1 MPRVK
6 VIEAFRRLYWR
17 TVWRVCAHCLRSWL
31 LAEQATKD
39 RRVLPHAIRTLVL
52 IMAPVLAL
60 AGCGNQ
66 AAATAP
72 SPPSDPTVQVTPIE
86 SSGPIRISFVGANI
100 SPGNT
105 VSGCGGLIE
114 GCAGRLQMT
123 FQLDPSF
130 DGPVLYMRVYLHA
143 TNMIACLW
151 GEMPPFTVRGRVASM
166 VRIPIANADRCGTPT
181 TIATMAA
188 VVEGPTQIESRQT
201 WSLHYVF
208 AP

>member
-1 MPRVK
+1 M
-6 VIEAFRRLYWR
+6 W
-17 TVWRVCAHCLRSWL
+17 
-31 LAEQATKD
+31 
-39 RRVLPHAIRTLVL
+39 PHAIRTLVL
-52 IMAPVLAL
+52 VMPSALAL
-60 AGCGNQ
+60 AGCGSQ
-66 AAATAP
+66 AAPTAP
-72 SPPSDPTVQVTPIE
+72 SPPPPDPTLQVTPIE
-86 SSGPIRISFVGANI
+86 SSGLIRISFVGANI
-100 SPGNT
+100 SPGTT
-105 VSGCGGLIE
+105 VGGCGGLIG

-188 VVEGPTQIESRQT
+188 VVE
-201 WSLHYVF
+201 
-208 AP
+208 